1 MEIFS
6 IILMIIL
13 GIIAGIFTGL
23 IPGIHINL
31 IASMILVNFVLL
43 NIYFE
48 INALIIFILAM
59 SVTHT
64 FIDFIPSIC
73 FGVPSEDTCL
83 SVLPAHRLV
92 LNGQAYKAIFLSS
105 IGSLFG
111 VIFIIIMSPIFYFL
125 LEILYSKVKIF
136 IPYILLFTTIALILS
151 EKTLTKKMWALL
163 IAGFTGAFG
172 MFLLNSYLINNPL
185 LVLFTGMFGVTS
197 ILYSLA
203 EQSSMPKQNFKF
215 DFKINKDIIKS
226 VFVGGIAAS
235 ICCVSPGMGNAQA
248 GTIASVFYRKITS
261 EIFIVILSVINT
273 INFVLSILT
282 LYLIGKAR
290 NGAILV
296 VLQLI
301 ETITF
306 NQLAFFMIIVVI
318 VSFIAFFLTLKIG
331 KKIIMIVS
339 KINMKIVNICILIF
353 LFLIVFFLTN
363 IYGILIMFASV
374 SLGALVNSLNI
385 RRVHLMNV
393 LLIPVIINL
402 I

>member
-1 MEIFS
+1 MELFG
-6 IILMIIL
+6 LLFMIIL

-23 IPGIHINL
+23 IPGVHINL
-31 IASMILVNFVLL
+31 IASLILVNFVLL
-43 NIYFE
+43 NSYFE
-48 INALIIFILAM
+48 INALIVFIIAM

-64 FIDFIPSIC
+64 FVDFIPSIC
-73 FGVPSEDTCL
+73 FGVPSADTCL

-92 LNGQAYKAIFLSS
+92 LNGEAYKAIFLSS
-105 IGSLFG
+105 MGSLLG
-111 VIFIIIMSPIFYFL
+111 VFFIVITSPIFYYSLEFL
-125 LEILYSKVKIF
+125 YLNVKF
-136 IPYILLFTTIALILS
+136 LIPYILIFTTTALILN
-151 EKTLTKKMWALL
+151 EKTISKKIWALI
-163 IAGFTGAFG
+163 IAGFSGAFG
-172 MFLLNSYLINNPL
+172 LFLLNSYIIDNPL

-197 ILYSLA
+197 ILYSLF
-203 EQSSMPKQNFKF
+203 EQSNMPKQSFIFDFKF
-215 DFKINKDIIKS
+215 DKDIIKS
-226 VFVGGIAAS
+226 VFVGGVAAS

-248 GTIASVFYRKITS
+248 GTIASVFYRKITA

-306 NQLAFFMIIVVI
+306 KQLIFFMIIVVI
-318 VSFIAFFLTLKIG
+318 VSFIAFYLTLKIG
-331 KKIIMIVS
+331 KKIIQTVS
-339 KINMKIVNICILIF
+339 KINMKIVNISILIF
-353 LFLIVFFLTN
+353 LFTISFLLTDF
-363 IYGILIMFASV
+363 YGILILMASV
-374 SLGALVNSLNI
+374 ALGVLVNSLNI